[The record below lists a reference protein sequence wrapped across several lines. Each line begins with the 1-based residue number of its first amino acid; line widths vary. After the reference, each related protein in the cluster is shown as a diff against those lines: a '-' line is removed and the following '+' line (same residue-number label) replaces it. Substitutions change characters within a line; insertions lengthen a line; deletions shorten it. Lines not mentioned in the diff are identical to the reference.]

1 MTKIK
6 DNKRFHGGMNTDD
19 SPANLPDGD
28 YVGMRNTRT
37 LSSDEQR
44 GAGLAETL
52 QAEIELLINPN
63 NLITYYGSS
72 IGGSFVYPGFNEIT
86 IGTQTWMKKNYDGVY
101 PGSKVYDDNEDN
113 ADIYGRLYTHG
124 QIMTAGFCPD
134 GWRVPTEADIDTLLT
149 YLGGAAIAGGK
160 LKETGE
166 QHWTDPNTGAT
177 DVAGFRAVPGG
188 KFDLLF
194 DLLGDNSLLWLADE
208 GEPVA
213 PVAINGSAK
222 TGITFVANWL
232 AVEGVT
238 GYYLDVAT
246 DVDFTAFVAGFNN
259 KDVGKVLSYAV
270 TGLVTGTDYFYR
282 IRAYNEVGAS
292 SNSNT
297 ISLETI
303 FIETVTDFDGN
314 VYNVVT
320 IGSQQWTV
328 ENFICEHYDDG
339 TPILNIT
346 ESVGWAD
353 DTTGAMCY
361 YNNDPATY
369 KADYGALY
377 NWYAV
382 NNAHGLSYFKR
393 NGIQEIGWRVPSITD
408 WTTLITFLGGTV
420 AADGKLREMGINH
433 WVWPNLGATNESG
446 FTAVGGGFRTSGFSE
461 IKRYGIFW
469 STLSDS
475 PAQANWWVTSC
486 LDGITYSEIGPKY
499 IGLSIRCV
507 RDVV

>member
-134 GWRVPTEADIDTLLT
+134 GWRVPTKADIDTLLT

-238 GYYLDVAT
+238 GYRLDVGT
-246 DVDFTAFVAGFNN
+246 DINFGGFVAGWNN
-259 KDVGKVLSYAV
+259 KDVGNVLSD
-270 TGLVTGTDYFYR
+270 TINGLSSNTPYYYR
-282 IRAYNEVGAS
+282 IRAYNDIGSSVS
-292 SNSNT
+292 SNIVTITTLVDSVISITTTKAGMFSFIAISGIGDVLLDWGDGNTEYHTLSAIPVTPSHAYAAGGNIT
-297 ISLETI
+297 ISDARNVTRIMCNHMDVTALVIPAECPLEFVDFFNNSLTSFVTHVEWVNVI
-303 FIETVTDFDGN
+303 EIYLPSNSLNSFIGHREWRFLTSYQLGPNKLPEEDINNILIEADLSGVTTAN
-314 VYNVVT
+314 
-320 IGSQQWTV
+320 IGL
-328 ENFICEHYDDG
+328 NAGG
-339 TPILNIT
+339 TNASP
-346 ESVGWAD
+346 
-353 DTTGAMCY
+353 TGA
-361 YNNDPATY
+361 
-369 KADYGALY
+369 
-377 NWYAV
+377 
-382 NNAHGLSYFKR
+382 
-393 NGIQEIGWRVPSITD
+393 
-408 WTTLITFLGGTV
+408 
-420 AADGKLREMGINH
+420 
-433 WVWPNLGATNESG
+433 
-446 FTAVGGGFRTSGFSE
+446 
-461 IKRYGIFW
+461 
-469 STLSDS
+469 
-475 PAQANWWVTSC
+475 
-486 LDGITYSEIGPKY
+486 GITAMNSLLAKGNNV
-499 IGLSIRCV
+499 SV
-507 RDVV
+507 N